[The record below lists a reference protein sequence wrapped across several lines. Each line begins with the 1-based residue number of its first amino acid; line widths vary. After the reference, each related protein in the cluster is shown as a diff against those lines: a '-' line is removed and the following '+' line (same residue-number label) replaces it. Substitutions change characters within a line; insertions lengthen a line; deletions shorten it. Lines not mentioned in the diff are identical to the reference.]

1 MISIHAPHARSDVY
15 CSFLSSYNCIS
26 IHAPHARSDVGKI
39 YWRHQK
45 EISIHAPHARSDATT
60 FCMDAVV
67 SNFNP
72 RSSCEERPPAG
83 SRISCYKISIHAPH
97 ARSDD
102 SIGSSAKRT
111 THFNPRS
118 SCEERPPKFQ
128 CEDDAAQISI
138 HAPHAR
144 SDLRQSSCSAPD
156 IYFNPRSSCEE
167 RPEETSALAFSLSLF
182 QSTLLMRGA
191 TEARNREYGKNL
203 KISIHAPHARSDART
218 AKKRSGRMNFN
229 PRSSCEERRREP
241 SPPPD

>member
-1 MISIHAPHARSDVY
+1 MC
-15 CSFLSSYNCIS
+15 CSS
-26 IHAPHARSDVGKI
+26 RTT
-39 YWRHQK
+39 
-45 EISIHAPHARSDATT
+45 ATY
-60 FCMDAVV
+60 
-67 SNFNP
+67 FNP

-144 SDLRQSSCSAPD
+144 SDRMILRSM
-156 IYFNPRSSCEE
+156 PRH
-167 RPEETSALAFSLSLF
+167 
-182 QSTLLMRGA
+182 M
-191 TEARNREYGKNL
+191 
-203 KISIHAPHARSDART
+203 ISIHAPHARSDRGSQP
-218 AKKRSGRMNFN
+218 RIRQEPQNFN

>member
-1 MISIHAPHARSDVY
+1 MKASMEDTEYFNPRSSCEERRVNAGDNVVWNGISIHAPHARSDMAYVALT
-15 CSFLSSYNCIS
+15 LSAAYFNPRSSCEERLAHLLAGEGRPPIS

-97 ARSDD
+97 ARSDRRN
-102 SIGSSAKRT
+102 SNART
-111 THFNPRS
+111 TQHR
-118 SCEERPPKFQ
+118 
-128 CEDDAAQISI
+128 
-138 HAPHAR
+138 
-144 SDLRQSSCSAPD
+144 
-156 IYFNPRSSCEE
+156 
-167 RPEETSALAFSLSLF
+167 F

-191 TEARNREYGKNL
+191 TSDSQAVLRQIY
-203 KISIHAPHARSDART
+203 ISIHAPHARSDART

-229 PRSSCEERRREP
+229 PRSSCEERP
-241 SPPPD
+241 VN